1 MSWNKVEKNSQK
13 RKQQK
18 QNVIIDN
25 EDIEGIGKDSIFAAL
40 SDVDKNQ
47 KPTVTNKGNESPNN
61 EMKPSSSNSSL
72 NSPKISKKSQNVQTR
87 TAPIQDL
94 SKLNVV
100 NFINKNI
107 KINDNEQDQLDQLK
121 KLCNFIETEITN
133 KLCCTTTKFSHK
145 SFDIDSPEF
154 KGPLNY
160 LPSKQTKEIEN
171 VFKKCKESVIKK
183 LFILIS
189 KCIIVGEKKAVS
201 NEKFISNTIAH
212 QICVQIISNLYPGIF
227 YKLEKEKRIV
237 YEQIIG
243 NNKDSIEKLPA
254 VGNTIVWICSQQHYK
269 VNKKEIHCPEYIGF
283 WMEYFINAL
292 ASTDASIVI
301 KTQSVK
307 LLNKVLDGVKENKNK
322 LNNKVQ
328 ISLDSFIA
336 LVIILKSKNVNSQ
349 MKKYDYLY
357 NGVTKAYNS
366 LKSLLFD
373 NESNI
378 LTLKVPYVNMFNK
391 IYNILSDP
399 KYDEAVYKE
408 FLNVLVLAF
417 GKERSL
423 FDTWET
429 IYKQNQPNNIK
440 RSSDIIKEIKNQQTE
455 YFKHKKYYP
464 ENNCWEEIDNDLLK
478 NTLYTIIG
486 KNEEFRNKNN
496 EAQINEMNKN
506 IRAILNKTKR
516 NRSDDGFFNGF
527 IMKLLKRSLILV
539 LLISFALH
547 VVDSV
552 DDYNNVKK
560 VRNGTSHY
568 ELPPGH
574 PPIKAGADF
583 SKCPYFNFRDKYNNC
598 NQCHPII
605 KYVYN
610 SMNEPYKYVESRVVL
625 PFYKHIWLPYC
636 SKAYN
641 RGLQYAFIPAYI
653 KIKPYV
659 SENVLEPVSEVYNTY
674 AKEYVDK
681 TNENVLKPAMST
693 GIKYLGQAYTV
704 MKPVTIKAKDYV
716 LNDVVK
722 PSLPYVN
729 KAKDRTIQYG
739 NQLLDVLSEIKYKK
753 LMKNGTSQTLRFIG
767 RTERGIEKL
776 YRASSPYARKYWE
789 VLARKT
795 NVLMKQDAVQ
805 KVLTNPYVKTTT
817 DTVKN
822 AYNIWSNSVKVSYV
836 YLTKRGPKNS
846 NAKNWKRATDEVSIK
861 EDIKSSLDFTKR
873 FFRKVIKKLEEE
885 EREEEE
891 KNSKTNSKTI
901 KVNQEHQNES
911 KVRSKNLKEKSND
924 DKKNDQPKPKEEK
937 NKNKRDQD
945 QNTDTESK
953 KTNKKN
959 IKTKNEM
966 KDKIKKNVK
975 KNVDSVAKQL
985 AKNKAINKQKV
996 KSIVKEDFENN
1007 VSKRRLSSKDITK
1020 VKVEVTKQMVKERA
1034 NEDTKQVVKEHAES
1048 TKKLAKDNAV
1058 KQIAKE
1064 EVEANQKNIEDEKA
1078 KAAAKELAKEN
1089 MEATKQAVKK
1099 NAFKQLA
1106 KENAS
1111 KEIAKEK
1118 VESAK
1123 RIAKDSVVKQIVKE
1137 GAVAKELKRENVE
1150 NTKKVIKEKANI
1162 DVKQVVKEHVEAVKQ
1177 LAKEK
1182 ATEN

>member
-40 SDVDKNQ
+40 SDVDNNQ
-47 KPTVTNKGNESPNN
+47 KPIVTNKGNDSSNN
-61 EMKPSSSNSSL
+61 EMKPNSSNSSL
-72 NSPKISKKSQNVQTR
+72 NSPKMSKKSQNVPTK

-100 NFINKNI
+100 NFISKNI
-107 KINDNEQDQLDQLK
+107 KINDNEQDQIDQLK
-121 KLCNFIETEITN
+121 KLCNFIEIEITN

-154 KGPLNY
+154 EGPINY
-160 LPSKQTKEIEN
+160 LPQKQIKEIEN

-189 KCIIVGEKKAVS
+189 KCILVGEKKAVS

-212 QICVQIISNLYPGIF
+212 QICVQIISSLYPGIF
-227 YKLEKEKRIV
+227 YKPGKEKKIV

-243 NNKDSIEKLPA
+243 NSKDSIEKLPA
-254 VGNTIVWICSQQHYK
+254 VGNTIVWICNQQHYK
-269 VNKKEIHCPEYIGF
+269 INKKEIYCPEYIGF

-292 ASTDASIVI
+292 ASTDASIAI

-322 LNNKVQ
+322 IDNKVQ

-336 LVIILKSKNVNSQ
+336 FVIILKSKNVNSQ
-349 MKKYDYLY
+349 MK
-357 NGVTKAYNS
+357 
-366 LKSLLFD
+366 SLLFD
-373 NESNI
+373 NASNV
-378 LTLKVPYVNMFNK
+378 LTFKVPFANMFNK
-391 IYNILSDP
+391 IYGILSDP

-408 FLNVLVLAF
+408 FLNILVLAF

-429 IYKQNQPNNIK
+429 IYKQNQPNNVK
-440 RSSDIIKEIKNQQTE
+440 RSADIIKEIKNQQTE

-464 ENNCWEEIDNDLLK
+464 ENNYNDRLR

-486 KNEEFRNKNN
+486 KNEEFRNKSN
-496 EAQINEMNKN
+496 EVQINEMNKN

-516 NRSDDGFFNGF
+516 SRSDDGFFKGF
-527 IMKLLKRSLILV
+527 IMKLLRRSIILI

-547 VVDSV
+547 VIDSV
-552 DDYNNVKK
+552 DDYNTVIKVK
-560 VRNGTSHY
+560 NGTSHY

-605 KYVYN
+605 KYVYT
-610 SMNEPYKYVESRVVL
+610 SMNEPYKYVESRFVI

-636 SKAYN
+636 SKPYN
-641 RGLQYAFIPAYI
+641 RGLQYAFIPLYI
-653 KIKPYV
+653 KVKPYV
-659 SENVLEPVSEVYNTY
+659 SENVLEPVSKVYNTY
-674 AKEYVDK
+674 AKEYIDK
-681 TNENVLKPAMST
+681 TNENVLKPATST

-704 MKPVTIKAKDYV
+704 MKPITIKTKDYV
-716 LNDVVK
+716 FNDVIK

-739 NQLLDVLSEIKYKK
+739 NQFLGTLSEIKYKK

-767 RTERGIEKL
+767 RTERGMEKL

-789 VLARKT
+789 VLSRKT

-805 KVLTNPYVKTTT
+805 KVLTNQYVKTTT
-817 DTVKN
+817 DTIKK
-822 AYNIWSNSVKVSYV
+822 AYNSWCYSVKVSYIF
-836 YLTKRGPKNS
+836 LTQRGPKNNNS
-846 NAKNWKRATDEVSIK
+846 KNWKRAIDEVSIK

-885 EREEEE
+885 EKEEGG
-891 KNSKTNSKTI
+891 KNSKANVKTI
-901 KVNQEHQNES
+901 KVDQEHKEES
-911 KVRSKNLKEKSND
+911 KLLPKNLKEKSND
-924 DKKNDQPKPKEEK
+924 DKKNNHPEPKEKE
-937 NKNKRDQD
+937 NKSKRGQDQD
-945 QNTDTESK
+945 TNTESK

-959 IKTKNEM
+959 VETKDEM

-985 AKNKAINKQKV
+985 AKEKAKIKQEV
-996 KSIVKEDFENN
+996 KRIVKEDFENN

-1020 VKVEVTKQMVKERA
+1020 AKVEVTKQMVKERA
-1034 NEDTKQVVKEHAES
+1034 NEDTKQVVLEHTES
-1048 TKKLAKDNAV
+1048 SKKLAKDNAV

-1064 EVEANQKNIEDEKA
+1064 EVETNKKNVEDEKA

-1089 MEATKQAVKK
+1089 MESTKQTVKK

-1106 KENAS
+1106 KEKAS

-1123 RIAKDSVVKQIVKE
+1123 RIAKDGVVKQIVKE
-1137 GAVAKELKRENVE
+1137 GAVAKELKRKNVE
-1150 NTKKVIKEKANI
+1150 DTKKVIKEKANI
-1162 DVKQVVKEHVEAVKQ
+1162 DTKQVVKEHVEAVKQ